1 VNPVD
6 SLPVI
11 AEISLGLVGFTAVV
25 AVLRRPDGGLGT
37 INLFRSLH
45 LLGYASATLL
55 LSLFPFLLAAIGCE
69 PEAMWRISSSAMSL
83 TGVVGLIPSPQQRQ
97 SISLATS
104 LGRDA
109 MWNRVGESIAMKSR
123 LFALWGLLALNLVLQ
138 LANAVGLFGLPQFW
152 PFLLGLL
159 CFLIYC
165 LAQFASLLFM
175 ESSE

>member
-1 VNPVD
+1 MNPVD

-25 AVLRRPDGGLGT
+25 AVLRRPDGGLGS

-55 LSLFPFLLAAIGCE
+55 LSLLPFLLAAIGFE
-69 PEAMWRISSSAMSL
+69 PEAMWRISSSAMAL
-83 TGVVGLIPSPQQRQ
+83 TGVVGLIPSPRQRQLISLGQ
-97 SISLATS
+97 SISP
-104 LGRDA
+104 
-109 MWNRVGESIAMKSR
+109 ESIATKSR
-123 LFALWGLLALNLVLQ
+123 FVALVGLLALNLVLQ

-175 ESSE
+175 EPSE

>member
-1 VNPVD
+1 MNPVD
-6 SLPVI
+6 ALPVI

-37 INLFRSLH
+37 VNLYRSLH

-55 LSLFPFLLAAIGCE
+55 LALFPFLLTAIGCE

-83 TGVVGLIPSPQQRQ
+83 AGAVGFFPSPQQRR
-97 SISLATS
+97 SMPL
-104 LGRDA
+104 
-109 MWNRVGESIAMKSR
+109 ESMAAKSR
-123 LFALWGLLALNLVLQ
+123 FAALVGLGALNLILQ

-159 CFLIYC
+159 WFLIYC

-175 ESSE
+175 GPSE

>member
-25 AVLRRPDGGLGT
+25 AVLRKPDGGLGT
-37 INLFRSLH
+37 ANLFRSLH

-55 LSLFPFLLAAIGCE
+55 LSLFPFLLTAIGCE

-83 TGVVGLIPSPQQRQ
+83 TGVVGLIPSPRQRQ
-97 SISLATS
+97 AISL
-104 LGRDA
+104 GKPRDA
-109 MWNRVGESIAMKSR
+109 LQLGESIATKSR
-123 LFALWGLLALNLVLQ
+123 FFALLGLLALNLVLQ

-175 ESSE
+175 EPSE

>member
-1 VNPVD
+1 MNPVD

-37 INLFRSLH
+37 VNLFRSLH

-97 SISLATS
+97 SISL
-104 LGRDA
+104 GRDA
-109 MWNRVGESIAMKSR
+109 MWNRFGESIAMKSR
-123 LFALWGLLALNLVLQ
+123 LFALLGLLALNLVLQ
-138 LANAVGLFGLPQFW
+138 LANAVGLFGLHQFW

-175 ESSE
+175 EPSE

>member
-1 VNPVD
+1 MNPVD

-25 AVLRRPDGGLGT
+25 AVLRRPDGGLAT
-37 INLFRSLH
+37 VNLFRSLH

-55 LSLFPFLLAAIGCE
+55 LSLFPFLLTAIGCE
-69 PEAMWRISSSAMSL
+69 PEAMWRISSFAMSL
-83 TGVVGLIPSPQQRQ
+83 AGVVGLIPSPQQRQ
-97 SISLATS
+97 SIRQSIS

-109 MWNRVGESIAMKSR
+109 MWNRVGESIATKSR
-123 LFALWGLLALNLVLQ
+123 FFALLGLLALNLVLQ

-175 ESSE
+175 EPSE

>member
-1 VNPVD
+1 MNPVD

-25 AVLRRPDGGLGT
+25 AVLRRPDGGLGS

-55 LSLFPFLLAAIGCE
+55 LSLFPFLLTAIGCE

-83 TGVVGLIPSPQQRQ
+83 TGVVGLIPSPRQRQ
-97 SISLATS
+97 SISLRKP
-104 LGRDA
+104 RDA
-109 MWNRVGESIAMKSR
+109 LQLGESIATKSR
-123 LFALWGLLALNLVLQ
+123 FFALFGLLVLNLVLQ

-175 ESSE
+175 EPSE

>member
-1 VNPVD
+1 MNPVD

-25 AVLRRPDGGLGT
+25 AVLRRPDGGLGMV
-37 INLFRSLH
+37 NLFRSLH

-55 LSLFPFLLAAIGCE
+55 LSLFPFLLTAIGCE
-69 PEAMWRISSSAMSL
+69 PEAMWRISSSAMLL
-83 TGVVGLIPSPQQRQ
+83 TGVVGLIPSPRRRQLISLGQ
-97 SISLATS
+97 SISP
-104 LGRDA
+104 
-109 MWNRVGESIAMKSR
+109 ESMAMKLR
-123 LFALWGLLALNLVLQ
+123 FVTLLGLLALNLVLQ
-138 LANAVGLFGLPQFW
+138 FANAVGLFGLPQFW

-175 ESSE
+175 EPSE

>member
-1 VNPVD
+1 MNPVD
-6 SLPVI
+6 SLLVI

-25 AVLRRPDGGLGT
+25 AVLRRTDGGLGT
-37 INLFRSLH
+37 VNLFRSLH

-69 PEAMWRISSSAMSL
+69 PEAMWRISSSAMAL
-83 TGVVGLIPSPQQRQ
+83 TGVVGLIPSPSQRQ
-97 SISLATS
+97 IFSE
-104 LGRDA
+104 GRV
-109 MWNRVGESIAMKSR
+109 MRKIVGESILRKSR
-123 LFALWGLLALNLVLQ
+123 YFALLGLLALNLVLQ

-175 ESSE
+175 EPSE

>member
-1 VNPVD
+1 MNPVD

-11 AEISLGLVGFTAVV
+11 SEFSLGLVGFTAVV
-25 AVLRRPDGGLGT
+25 AALRRPDGGLAT
-37 INLFRSLH
+37 VNLFRSLH

-83 TGVVGLIPSPQQRQ
+83 AGVVGLIPSPQRRQ
-97 SISLATS
+97 SISVGRFAQIYLS
-104 LGRDA
+104 L
-109 MWNRVGESIAMKSR
+109 ESSAMKSR
-123 LFALWGLLALNLVLQ
+123 FVALLGLLALNLVLQ

-175 ESSE
+175 EPSE

>member
-1 VNPVD
+1 MNPVD

-37 INLFRSLH
+37 VNLFRSLH

-55 LSLFPFLLAAIGCE
+55 LSLFPFLLRAIGCE

-83 TGVVGLIPSPQQRQ
+83 AGVVGFIPSPQRRR
-97 SISLATS
+97 SISL
-104 LGRDA
+104 GQ
-109 MWNRVGESIAMKSR
+109 SILPKSMAMKSR
-123 LFALWGLLALNLVLQ
+123 FVALLGLLALNLVLQ

-175 ESSE
+175 EPSE